1 MVRISNTYIGR
12 RVGGDV
18 GDDIVVDLAVIRI
31 QTHIDL
37 YVGIDFLEV
46 LYSLFINSGLGLV
59 GIILGPEGNL
69 ELPGSIKGFGHLEFR
84 HTGGTMAAGQQT
96 AGQCQQQDKDRQEPA
111 QEPRAYFFILHPLI
125 PPLETPAMIFL
136 RKIRKRTISGIEIAT
151 TAAIMAGMFS
161 RPKPFSRISWIPLD
175 TRK

>member
-1 MVRISNTYIGR
+1 MVRIGNTDIGR

-18 GDDIVVDLAVIRI
+18 GDDIIVDLAVIRI
-31 QTHIDL
+31 QAHIDFD
-37 YVGIDFLEV
+37 VGIDRLEV
-46 LYSLFINSGLGLV
+46 RDGLFIYGGLGLV
-59 GIILGPEGNL
+59 GIVLGPEGEL
-69 ELPGSIKGFGHLEFR
+69 ELPGSIKGFRYLEFR
-84 HTGGTMAAGQQT
+84 HTGGAMAAGQQP
-96 AGQCQQQDKDRQEPA
+96 AGQRQQQDKDRQEPA
-111 QEPRAYFFILHPLI
+111 QERRTYFFIFHPLI